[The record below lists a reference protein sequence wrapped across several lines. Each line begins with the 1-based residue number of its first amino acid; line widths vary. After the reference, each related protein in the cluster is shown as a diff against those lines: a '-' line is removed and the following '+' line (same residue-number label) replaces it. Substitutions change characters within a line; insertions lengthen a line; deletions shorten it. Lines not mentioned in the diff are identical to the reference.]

1 MEDFRFSESAIKDA
15 IESAKATH
23 SDAMAEAQGA
33 KAQSA
38 EAQSAEAQALG
49 FDFSKGGGMQEGTMQ
64 IMAQCISVTTANR
77 KICISLPVVGK
88 RCLTVP
94 VNIPNGSVGKA
105 CLSICT
111 KFGIPTGVRVSVT
124 IGGVTVVRQSFGLC

>member
-1 MEDFRFSESAIKDA
+1 MADYKFDESAIRDA

-23 SDAMAEAQGA
+23 SDSMAAAQSA

-38 EAQSAEAQALG
+38 ETQAAEAQALG
-49 FDFSKGGGMQEGTMQ
+49 FDFSKGGAMQEGTVQ

-77 KICISLPVVGK
+77 KICISLPVVGT
-88 RCLTVP
+88 RCPLYQL
-94 VNIPNGSVGKA
+94 NIPNGSVGKA

-111 KFGIPTGVRVSVT
+111 KFGIPTGVKVSVT
-124 IGGVTVVRQSFGLC
+124 IGGVTVINQSFGLC